1 MSRQFYYD
9 VTCKSRAGEDG
20 LAWSEKDFLCCFL
33 RLLRQY
39 AINALMRLINQ
50 FALLLLDVT
59 DSGLSFADIRN
70 LILKVR
76 DTKKTLLLALK
87 ERNLLYVAVGTKRIS
102 AFVVM
107 SKAGSRKRILRPD

>member
-1 MSRQFYYD
+1 
-9 VTCKSRAGEDG
+9 
-20 LAWSEKDFLCCFL
+20 LAWSEKDFLCCLL

-39 AINALMRLINQ
+39 AIDALMRLINQ